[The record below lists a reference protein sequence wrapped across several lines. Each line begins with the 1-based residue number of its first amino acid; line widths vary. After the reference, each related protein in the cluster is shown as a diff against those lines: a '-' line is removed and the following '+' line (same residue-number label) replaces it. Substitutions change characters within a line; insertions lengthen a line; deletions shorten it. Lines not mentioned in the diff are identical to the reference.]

1 MDQNS
6 RTILQIAGI
15 DYDAAV
21 ARFSG
26 NSGLYI
32 RFLHKFLQD
41 ENMQLFSCAMKEERY
56 DDALLAAHTLKGVA
70 GNLGLTRLFDLC
82 SQIVVELRSDNAAQ
96 AQDLFP
102 AAKEAYDAAV
112 AAISSTMEI

>member
-1 MDQNS
+1 MEQNP
-6 RTILQIAGI
+6 RTILQDAGI

-26 NSGLYI
+26 NSGLYL

-41 ENMQLFSCAMKEERY
+41 ENMELFTCSMREEHY
-56 DDALLAAHTLKGVA
+56 EDALLAAHTLKGVA

-82 SQIVVELRSDNAAQ
+82 SQIVVDLRSDNTAQ
-96 AQDLFP
+96 AQKLFP
-102 AAKEAYDAAV
+102 SAKEAYDAAV
-112 AAISSTMEI
+112 AAIGSTMEI